1 MGLAWIPHDHIFNR
15 SPIWTEAADGD
26 KLKSVSLSPKF
37 KFKSVFHHRP
47 LPIRIILNR
56 LIILIFTVLYMM
68 WTWRAVHNSKLP
80 ESQLREVHQ
89 WMRSLKRFCTFV
101 EGSDA
106 RASYSWKS
114 MKPKSR
120 LGCIFLSIL
129 KYLNGLPDRAYANSK
144 IFWWRW
150 VDFFFVSDFAWI
162 LSDDVDALSGK
173 CDNEEGMLEEDDF
186 IEESSG

>member
-1 MGLAWIPHDHIFNR
+1 M
-15 SPIWTEAADGD
+15 EANQSHHQNSISR
-26 KLKSVSLSPKF
+26 LSSIISLSP
-37 KFKSVFHHRP
+37 V
-47 LPIRIILNR
+47 PIRIILNR
-56 LIILIFTVLYMM
+56 LIILIFTVLYMT
-68 WTWRAVHNSKLP
+68 WTWREVHNSKLP

-101 EGSDA
+101 EGFDA

-114 MKPKSR
+114 MKPKFR

-144 IFWWRW
+144 IFWWRC
-150 VDFFFVSDFAWI
+150 VGFFFASDFAWI
-162 LSDDVDALSGK
+162 RSDDVDAASWK